1 MQKLTISRLAIL
13 IVVNCC
19 YLRLTAAA
27 SAADFSPSL
36 ITKNFGYLNGA
47 HLKFVVAH
55 VNMKIDVL
63 RYFYSISPVL

>member
-19 YLRLTAAA
+19 YLRLIAA

-36 ITKNFGYLNGA
+36 IAKNFGYLNGA